1 MSLVDKPLGPRV
13 TSDRGAVIP
22 PHDQEG
28 VVSRRQLLDAGTSA
42 ADIRRLLRRRELHPV
57 HPGVYVDHTGPPTW
71 HQRAW
76 AAVLSVWPAALAG
89 ESALVAHENGPFDQR
104 RPVEVAVPH
113 GRHVTPPEGVTV
125 TRMRH
130 FDENV
135 EWHRRPPLV
144 AYDAAVLDVAIARA
158 RPLDRIATLAKA
170 VGTRRTTAER
180 LRERLEDRPRVPIDA
195 GSGASWP
202 TSATAPTRPL
212 EHGYLTNVE
221 RAHGLPAA
229 RRQVRHVGDDSVRY
243 SDVEVRRVVIE
254 LDGRAFHGSAHQ
266 RDLDLDRD
274 LESAVSAR
282 IALRL
287 G

>member
-1 MSLVDKPLGPRV
+1 M
-13 TSDRGAVIP
+13 
-22 PHDQEG
+22 
-28 VVSRRQLLDAGTSA
+28 
-42 ADIRRLLRRRELHPV
+42 
-57 HPGVYVDHTGPPTW
+57 
-71 HQRAW
+71 
-76 AAVLSVWPAALAG
+76 
-89 ESALVAHENGPFDQR
+89 
-104 RPVEVAVPH
+104 
-113 GRHVTPPEGVTV
+113 
-125 TRMRH
+125 TRIRH

-135 EWHRRPPLV
+135 EWHRRPPRE

-180 LRERLEDRPRVPIDA
+180 LLDRLEDRPRVPDRRWFRRVLADI
-195 GSGASWP
+195 GNGTHSV
-202 TSATAPTRPL
+202 L
-212 EHGYLTNVE
+212 EHGYLTKVE

-243 SDVEVRRVVIE
+243 SDVEVGRVVIE

-287 G
+287 GWGQIFDRPCHTADRLSRVFQQAGWNGRPRVCGDACMITL